1 MKQSKTKYRSK
12 TEREAILAAF
22 HVADAGQREFCLEH
36 GITVSTLQYWLRK
49 AREAS
54 TAPETQCPASA
65 FVEVKIGRDAAALA
79 RPQVE
84 SQQSECKCE
93 YDVVLRSGE
102 RLVVRSGFEPGEVAA
117 LLSVLEAR

>member
-1 MKQSKTKYRSK
+1 MKQSRTKHRSK

-22 HVADAGQREFCLEH
+22 HAADVGQREFCLEH
-36 GITVSTLQYWLRK
+36 GVAVSTLQYWLRK

-54 TAPETQCPASA
+54 SAPERQRPAPA
-65 FVEVKIGRDAAALA
+65 FVEVKIDRTPAALA

-84 SQQSECKCE
+84 NQQRECE
-93 YDVVLRSGE
+93 YEVVLRSGE